1 MPMAAICQKLLLS
14 LVKLAEASPDSLIP
28 VLITNINSQI
38 THTPSHSK
46 YLHVRVSMWVVK

>member
-28 VLITNINSQI
+28 VLITDI